1 MPQVT
6 QAPAWY
12 DDAYYIGQKVIEC
25 NTIKFANKA
34 DWNADSVRASLAQ
47 AYGEEIYSPDFG
59 YSNFIDSGNA
69 ENCSPNPLFN
79 VMEYVYAKAE
89 QLNAM
94 QNGQGYQGHQWTGE
108 QVLKFFEDH
117 NITAWDHFTTNGQ
130 FENVN
135 PSNNFDLSDFYAKK
149 AEQCN
154 SMEFDG
160 KNDWDEQSVM
170 TYFRDHAINAVEVAV
185 NAADPNVVPVEQGE
199 RVTVP
204 AGETP
209 WQEVPIQYKD
219 MVIPAGQLDTIGTP
233 DNDNFVVTVAGSQSG
248 STLVPG
254 SSIDGNGGIDKLT
267 VNMTGNFRGFDEG
280 KGLTG
285 IGEVDLVSQSKSARS
300 FDAEGITGVNTW
312 QIDAAK
318 GVVNLDNLAETG
330 TTVNVANLAGKSTLK
345 VDFDDDVTD
354 GDNAMT
360 LGLDNVG
367 NTTKGVAANIDM
379 AGIEDVTV
387 NAKGSNI
394 ADLSGVSDAVNMNIA
409 GAGSL
414 KVTDVAA
421 TVKEVNAEGATGP
434 LKLDLS
440 SAVDFQNAVLGEG
453 DDELT
458 ITNLEETSEIVGG
471 GGKDNLNMDGVV
483 GIYGPTL
490 TDIETVTL
498 DQVLGQNPTNADA
511 AQRVPYLQLDGSE
524 ISGLENLVIS
534 GLDAANKANGTQL
547 ETVYLQNYDTGN
559 LNVAMEGDNSG
570 NVDIA
575 DIDMINFTVGGASK
589 DQEKFTG
596 TLTLADTTALNVVVG
611 NKTEKGDVF
620 DGRIVAPN
628 VETLDITTNYN
639 NLDSSN
645 APTFIFS
652 TSDND
657 LHQVSSLTISGF
669 GAVDIDNEAGIGSQ
683 VEDLEVDA
691 SALKAG
697 LTAAFKNDLDTDSSI
712 SFTGGSNTNVVSFEG
727 YESVALQGSQLH
739 KDVFTVVGDGDK
751 VEITGTLN
759 AGDQLNLIGNWTA
772 DQKAALAE
780 ELGINATTQI
790 KQGASAEDLIEN
802 FNNGQSMPLPSGTTI
817 TNNTGVAKAD
827 YSGVTFGDGNGTI
840 TQAINTNGT
849 LGMAQNGTT
858 VAAAPT
864 GANGSDYSAS
874 VKSDSDL
881 DNTLVIDTSNL
892 GDASTKQNSYTVS
905 NDGSGTVSITPTA
918 DSDLNKLTSLT
929 LDTGSKDGDI
939 NVVGD
944 VTAASGPEGTV
955 ASNTQ
960 LHGLTELV
968 VSGKGNTTVNAG
980 VGSNTTAKL
989 TVDAS
994 ELNGSFS
1001 TGDGGILSA
1010 KNIAFTG
1017 SAFDDFLTVAPRGAG
1032 TDPIDLGKGADT
1044 IVYNLGTPFDAGG
1057 YAKSTVKLGLNDGV
1071 KDTVNVA
1078 GTGTG
1083 ENNKGTIITIEEFVY
1098 KQDVVNSIKADDS
1111 LISYATF
1118 ADKNAMENVIN
1129 TGFAASTNLGATV
1142 TLANIS
1148 HDGTLGF
1155 VAKGTNWDV
1164 YLVAS
1169 TGQTAPSAAGGEN
1182 MGVGL
1187 VKIANVALTGVTDVT
1202 TLRCGDFSDWSAQ

>member
-1 MPQVT
+1 MPQGLTV
-6 QAPAWY
+6 PAWY
-12 DDAYYIGQKVIEC
+12 NDDHYISEKVDEC
-25 NTIKFANKA
+25 NTIKFENQA
-34 DWNADSVRASLAQ
+34 DWTADKVRAAIAT
-47 AYGEEIYSPDFG
+47 AYDTDVYSPDLG
-59 YSNFIDSGNA
+59 YSNFVDSGNA

-79 VMEYVYAKAE
+79 VMEYVYAKAN
-89 QLNAM
+89 QLNTL

-117 NITAWDHFTTNGQ
+117 NITAWDHFTTAGQ

-160 KNDWDEQSVM
+160 KSDWDEQSVM
-170 TYFRDHAINAVEVAV
+170 NYFRDHGINAVEVAI
-185 NAADPNVVPVEQGE
+185 NADDPNVVPVQQEE
-199 RVTVP
+199 KVTVP
-204 AGETP
+204 AGQTP
-209 WQEVPIQYKD
+209 WQEVPIQYND
-219 MVIPAGQLDTIGTP
+219 IVIPAGQLDTIGTP
-233 DNDNFVVTVAGSQSG
+233 NNDNFIVTVASSQSA
-248 STLVPG
+248 STLLPD
-254 SSIDGNGGIDKLT
+254 STIDGNGGTDKVT

-280 KGLTG
+280 KGFTG
-285 IGEVDLVSQSKSARS
+285 IGEVDLLSQSKSARS

-318 GVVNLDNLAETG
+318 GVVNLNNLAETDI
-330 TTVNVANLAGKSTLK
+330 TVNVANLAGKSTLK
-345 VDFDDDVTD
+345 VGYDDDVTD

-360 LGLDNVG
+360 LGLYNVG
-367 NTTKGVAANIDM
+367 NTAKDVAANIDM
-379 AGIEDVTV
+379 AGIEDVTI
-387 NAKGSNI
+387 NAKGTNI
-394 ADLSGVSDAVNMNIA
+394 ADLSGVSDAVNMEIT

-414 KVTDVAA
+414 EVTDVAA
-421 TVKEVNAEGATGP
+421 SLKEVDAEGATGA
-434 LKLDLS
+434 LTLDLS
-440 SAVDFQNAVLGEG
+440 SATDFQNAVLGAG
-453 DDELT
+453 NDELT

-471 GGKDNLNMDGVV
+471 GGKDSLNMDGVV
-483 GIYGPTL
+483 GIYSPAL

-498 DQVLGQNPTNADA
+498 DQIAGQNPANADV

-524 ISGLENLVIS
+524 FSGLENLVIS
-534 GLDAANKANGTQL
+534 GLDAANAATGTQL
-547 ETVYLQNYDTGN
+547 ETVYLQNYDAGN
-559 LNVAMEGDNSG
+559 LNVAMEGNNSG

-575 DIDMINFTVGGASK
+575 DIDMINFTVGGVSK
-589 DQEKFTG
+589 DREKFTG

-628 VETLDITTNYN
+628 VEALDITTNYN

-652 TSDND
+652 SNDND

-697 LTAAFKNDLDTDSSI
+697 LTAAFKNGLDTDSSI

-727 YESVALQGSQLH
+727 YESVALKGSQLH
-739 KDVFTVVGDGDK
+739 KDVFTVIGDGDK

-759 AGDQLNLIGNWTA
+759 TGDQLNLIGNWTA

-780 ELGINATTQI
+780 ELGINADTQI
-790 KQGASAEDLIEN
+790 RQASTASGLISD

-817 TNNTGVAKAD
+817 TNSTGVGRAD

-840 TQAINTNGT
+840 EQAINANGT
-849 LGMAQNGTT
+849 LGMTQNGTT
-858 VAAAPT
+858 VASAPS
-864 GANGSDYSAS
+864 GASGADYSATVTS
-874 VKSDSDL
+874 NSDL
-881 DNTLVIDTSNL
+881 DNTLVINTANL
-892 GDASTKQNSYTVS
+892 ADAGTKQNSYTVS
-905 NDGSGTVSITPTA
+905 NNGNGTVSVTPT
-918 DSDLNKLTSLT
+918 DGSDLNKLTSLT

-939 NVVGD
+939 DVFGD
-944 VTAASGPEGTV
+944 VVPADGPAGTV
-955 ASNTQ
+955 KSTTQ

-968 VSGKGNTTVNAG
+968 VTGNGNTTVNAS
-980 VGSNTTAKL
+980 VGSNTITKL

-1010 KNIAFTG
+1010 KNIDFTG
-1017 SAFDDFLTVAPRGAG
+1017 SDFADFLTVAPRGNG
-1032 TDPIDLGKGADT
+1032 TDPIDLGNGADT
-1044 IVYNLGTPFDAGG
+1044 IVYNLGTPFQSATM
-1057 YAKSTVKLGLNDGV
+1057 AKSTVKLGSNDGA

-1083 ENNKGTIITIEEFVY
+1083 TNNQGTIITVQDFVFG
-1098 KQDVVNSIKADDS
+1098 QDVVNSIKADES
-1111 LISYATF
+1111 LISYAVF
-1118 ADKNAMENVIN
+1118 ADKSAMENVIK
-1129 TGFAASTNLGATV
+1129 TGFSESSV
-1142 TLANIS
+1142 TLTSIS
-1148 HDGTLGF
+1148 TDGTLGF
-1155 VAKGTNWDV
+1155 VQNGLNWDV

-1169 TGQTAPSAAGGEN
+1169 TGQTAPSATANAN

-1187 VKIANVALTGVTDVT
+1187 VKIESVALTGVTDVSSLT
-1202 TLRCGDFSDWSAQ
+1202 CADFSDWSA